1 MKFLSLNAVYFI
13 VGTLITIQFVQTSA
27 QSIRKYTFSSQS
39 NFDEYLKAI
48 DVGMIKRSSISHTKP
63 DVIIETNG
71 RGDYKI
77 TLITSLKTIK
87 ISFILGKQFEAD
99 VGFDTINSYLASL
112 ANENEI
118 VLQNLDNQ
126 SASIGFKF
134 TDNQLEI
141 VYRANGVTGQRVF
154 SRA

>member
-87 ISFILGKQFEAD
+87 LSFILGKQFEAD

>member
-27 QSIRKYTFSSQS
+27 QSIRKYKFSSQS

-63 DVIIETNG
+63 DVIVETNG

-99 VGFDTINSYLASL
+99 VGFDTINYYLASL